1 MVNFIH
7 HSIICT
13 YLQTVY
19 LTLNVLEKE
28 VIDADYTFL
37 IMHISLVYKTKNKT
51 VHDFD
56 CEILYY
62 QKAFQTV
69 LVNTVQCI

>member
-37 IMHISLVYKTKNKT
+37 IMHISLVYKTKNKQYMISI
-51 VHDFD
+51 VK
-56 CEILYY
+56 YY
-62 QKAFQTV
+62 IIKR
-69 LVNTVQCI
+69 LSKRY